1 LASRF
6 FVLPDR
12 HRHDR
17 VAQKTSWAV
26 LPVWAVT
33 CRKAGIAGLAAACSE
48 QVLSMENPMSDSS
61 IYALPPPWPNQ
72 ALALSKEASQVN
84 TREMVKQSAETK
96 SAAPAVSNGAPAS
109 TTEPVAPATG
119 SGVNVVA

>member
-1 LASRF
+1 
-6 FVLPDR
+6 
-12 HRHDR
+12 
-17 VAQKTSWAV
+17 
-26 LPVWAVT
+26 
-33 CRKAGIAGLAAACSE
+33 
-48 QVLSMENPMSDSS
+48 MSDSS

-72 ALALSKEASQVN
+72 ALALSKEASQIN

-96 SAAPAVSNGAPAS
+96 SVAPGVNHGAPAS